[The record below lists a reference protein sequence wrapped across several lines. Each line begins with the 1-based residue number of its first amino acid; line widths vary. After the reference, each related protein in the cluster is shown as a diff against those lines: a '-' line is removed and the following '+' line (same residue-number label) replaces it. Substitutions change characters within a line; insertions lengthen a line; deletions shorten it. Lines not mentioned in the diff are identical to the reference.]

1 MACWKSHPWDI
12 MGQIFFGWVKCCFH
26 MFPCRTRI
34 FSDDVKLVWSLVV
47 SVSYRT
53 WAPGAEIFRT
63 FCDLEVSLD
72 GKWLCHY
79 VVEVYGRPGFSICLH
94 HFLVEVINLCE
105 SSTLSFQ
112 NYMTTQ
118 QFSALR
124 NVLLTQKGVAPEQ
137 NVFKLCDF
145 GNGFF
150 DWSILMD
157 FVPHRRLCLNIFEPY
172 RYYR

>member
-1 MACWKSHPWDI
+1 MAN
-12 MGQIFFGWVKCCFH
+12 G
-26 MFPCRTRI
+26 
-34 FSDDVKLVWSLVV
+34 
-47 SVSYRT
+47 
-53 WAPGAEIFRT
+53 
-63 FCDLEVSLD
+63 
-72 GKWLCHY
+72 Y
-79 VVEVYGRPGFSICLH
+79 VVEVYSRPGFSICLQ

-145 GNGFF
+145 GSGFF
-150 DWSILMD
+150 DWSTLVD
-157 FVPHRRLCLNIFEPY
+157 FDGFCPAPKVVFEHI
-172 RYYR
+172 

>member
-1 MACWKSHPWDI
+1 MAN
-12 MGQIFFGWVKCCFH
+12 G
-26 MFPCRTRI
+26 
-34 FSDDVKLVWSLVV
+34 
-47 SVSYRT
+47 
-53 WAPGAEIFRT
+53 
-63 FCDLEVSLD
+63 
-72 GKWLCHY
+72 Y

-112 NYMTTQ
+112 HYMTTQ
-118 QFSALR
+118 QFWALR

-157 FVPHRRLCLNIFEPY
+157 FVPQRRLCLNIFEPY